1 MGSLDEETK
10 RLLMELW
17 LPRVR
22 ELRDQRKPVFFV
34 MLFIMLVPMFAAI
47 AMLAQQYFLIQKL
60 DLGQSGLSALL
71 LGVSALA
78 FVYLGRLQQCN
89 DVIVAI
95 EFTVILGD
103 REQIIKCIGNISCF
117 GKMQDLLRDIGPLLK
132 AKVQHD
138 DH

>member
-1 MGSLDEETK
+1 MASLDEETK
-10 RLLMELW
+10 RLLIEQW

-22 ELRDQRKPVFFV
+22 DLRNQRRPVFFV

-47 AMLAQQYFLIQKL
+47 AMLVPQILTQKL
-60 DLGQSGLSALL
+60 DLGQSGLSGLL

-103 REQIIKCIGNISCF
+103 REQIIKSISSISCF
-117 GKMQDLLRDIGPLLK
+117 GKMQGLLRDIRPFLK
-132 AKVQHD
+132 GEGAT
-138 DH
+138 

>member
-1 MGSLDEETK
+1 MASLDEETK
-10 RLLMELW
+10 RLLIEQW

-22 ELRDQRKPVFFV
+22 DLRNQRKPVFFV
-34 MLFIMLVPMFAAI
+34 MLFIMVVPILAAI
-47 AMLAQQYFLIQKL
+47 AMLAPQILTQKL
-60 DLGQSGLSALL
+60 DLGQSGLSGLL

-103 REQIIKCIGNISCF
+103 REQIIKSISSISCF
-117 GKMQDLLRDIGPLLK
+117 GKMQDLLRDIRPFLK
-132 AKVQHD
+132 GEGAT
-138 DH
+138 